1 MPINFNAITNA
12 GNDKSKVQLSSNAR
26 SDKGFNMI
34 KDTKVFYQW
43 GTDKI
48 NMSILVEIFVNDKTK
63 IINSLNPPYR
73 HVVCLNA
80 VKIIWYWF
88 IFHME
93 QYEICFITVYR

>member
-12 GNDKSKVQLSSNAR
+12 GIDKSKVQLSSNAW

-48 NMSILVEIFVNDKTK
+48 NMSIPVEIFVNDKTK

-93 QYEICFITVYR
+93 QYEICLITVYR